1 MQNKLEEK
9 LAASPDREQRRRKS
23 QSLSMFCSSCK
34 LVMKTEVCGVC
45 SCDRILGLPHLL
57 NASIPMLL
65 LSDLTDNNANIISKL
80 RNTASVSELS
90 SIFKH

>member
-1 MQNKLEEK
+1 
-9 LAASPDREQRRRKS
+9 
-23 QSLSMFCSSCK
+23 MF
-34 LVMKTEVCGVC
+34 
-45 SCDRILGLPHLL
+45 LGLPHLL

-90 SIFKH
+90 SIFKHSP